1 MNAVK
6 IALVGDKGRMGRLL
20 AARFAAA
27 GCQVAGVDRPLGPE
41 VLRPALE
48 GAKVVI
54 LCVPVEVIK
63 EVLSIVAP
71 LLTQKQVLADI
82 TSVKV
87 RPMEVMQA
95 LYPGPV
101 VGTHPLFGPE
111 PQDEHLPVA
120 VTPAPSASEADVA
133 LVEQCFSM
141 IGCDTFRTTA
151 QEHDR
156 AAAMIQGLNFISS
169 VAYLATLAHNEELL
183 PFVTPSFR
191 RRLDAARKMLTED
204 AALFEGMFE
213 ANPAS
218 QDAVRSFR
226 SFLNI
231 ASAGDVDVLVD
242 RARWWWCTHEDR
254 GGARPKQA

>member
-1 MNAVK
+1 MSAMK

-20 AARFAAA
+20 TSRFSAA
-27 GCQVAGVDRPLGPE
+27 GCEVAGVDRPLTPE
-41 VLRPALE
+41 TVRPAVQ
-48 GAKVVI
+48 GADVVI
-54 LCVPVEVIK
+54 LCVPVEVLA

-71 LLTQKQVLADI
+71 LLSPKQVLADI

-95 LYPGPV
+95 FHAGPV
-101 VGTHPLFGPE
+101 VGTHPLFGPD
-111 PQDEHLPVA
+111 PQDDHLPVA
-120 VTPAPSASEADVA
+120 VTPGSSARDADVT
-133 LVEQCFSM
+133 LVEQCFRM

-183 PFVTPSFR
+183 PFVTPAVR

-242 RARWWWCTHEDR
+242 RARWWWRTHDDR
-254 GGARPKQA
+254 GGARQ